1 MTGIEPG
8 MLLDAYDDGKC
19 SPSRHAVVEVVSAT
33 NICAVSEKFLHK
45 WRNAIYDDFGESLLD
60 CSVHYCH
67 GPQRCWDWNCDEFI
81 FAKFPHD
88 KETEQEPIMFARR
101 GWGGWYG
108 VNYNYMLDLNGK
120 VREENWEVWQACAKE
135 AGQELKWNAK
145 AHRLEYYKDGKLV
158 EIC

>member
-1 MTGIEPG
+1 MKGIEPG
-8 MLLDAYDDGKC
+8 MLLDAYNDGKY
-19 SPSRHAVVEVVSAT
+19 SPSRHAVVEVVNAIKIVEV
-33 NICAVSEKFLHK
+33 NKKFLRK
-45 WRNAIYDDFGESLLD
+45 WRKAIYDDFGESLLD
-60 CSVHYCH
+60 IVTHYWD
-67 GPQRCWDWNCDEFI
+67 GPQRFWDWNCDEFI

-88 KETEQEPIMFARR
+88 KETELNPIMFARR

-120 VREENWEVWQACAKE
+120 VREENWDNWQSCAKE
-135 AGQELKWNAK
+135 AGKELKWNAK